1 MNMCSERV
9 EQKEGVGGGCSRI
22 IARAYEHCSH
32 IQIQSIEDLECAWPR
47 AQIDVHLSLVHL
59 EEGSGSKLLRQKA
72 SMARLHSR
80 PDPSEV
86 MIQDDFDSWIR
97 AKQLL
102 RPDYQV
108 ELTDEELQEEITRV
122 LTTMNPQLPKNIV
135 EFNFK
140 EGAFVS
146 VVQSSHSVVLLD
158 VEGTALHKESEEAK
172 QQVMA
177 EGGVVSVR
185 KTSQESETAE
195 GPIAE
200 EVGVADKEKDGGEG
214 EAAEAETQAEEA
226 EDDEAGRHDS
236 AGDVQTLSAGPKKL
250 TNQFNFC
257 ERATLTYNNPFRDLG
272 TQTIPPPRATFT
284 EQVMQFTIYDAY
296 QEDFDAQQREK
307 EKEKKDKVVLTKKDE
322 VKKKDDK
329 GGNVTSRMLLAMKTI
344 ERMINQNSY
353 DEIAQDSYL
362 DSKHMDKDYRYWED
376 PSDEYREDEGTLLPL
391 WKFVY
396 EKTKKN
402 NVTDITW
409 NPHYY
414 DMFAVTFGSFDFM
427 KQHPEG
433 AVCLFTLKNPSF
445 PEYICTTDSGV
456 VCVDIH
462 PKYPY
467 LMVIGKYDGNVA
479 VYDVHLPTREPQY
492 ESNSV
497 SNKHG
502 GIVWEVRWGPD
513 MPDGE
518 INFFSVSGDGH
529 VYNWILMQNELSQT
543 VVIPLFLSSEPIP
556 GPDGTLISL
565 TGCGSAIAFHPLDP
579 QIFLVGIEEGYI
591 YKCST
596 AYSSMYLAT
605 YKAHHMPV
613 SRIDYNSFY
622 PDIFVSCSTDW
633 RIKIWE
639 DKRRGCTTSLKL
651 SPNLRKKVRP
661 PKKGPPIEPRQL
673 EIMKLEKLLAL
684 VREPP
689 VLTKPPD
696 LPITWEER
704 VRNDCVR
711 EELGVKEGINGGKVK
726 VTKTQILQ
734 PYEKNGKHK
743 NTKCIHGKRCR
754 RQETSCTTQ
763 NEVDEPD
770 KERC

>member
-1 MNMCSERV
+1 MTPELP
-9 EQKEGVGGGCSRI
+9 I
-22 IARAYEHCSH
+22 IG
-32 IQIQSIEDLECAWPR
+32 
-47 AQIDVHLSLVHL
+47 SLVSF
-59 EEGSGSKLLRQKA
+59 EGDAFDYVATKSGSKLLRQKA

-86 MIQDDFDSWIR
+86 MIQDEFDSWIR

-140 EGAFVS
+140 EGVFVS
-146 VVQSSHSVVLLD
+146 VVQTSHSVVLLD

-177 EGGVVSVR
+177 EGG
-185 KTSQESETAE
+185 
-195 GPIAE
+195 

-214 EAAEAETQAEEA
+214 EATEAETQAEEA

-296 QEDFDAQQREK
+296 QEDFDAQQKEK

-329 GGNVTSRMLLAMKTI
+329 GGNVTTRMLLAMKTI

-353 DEIAQDSYL
+353 DEIAQ
-362 DSKHMDKDYRYWED
+362 DYRYWED

-402 NVTDITW
+402 N
-409 NPHYY
+409 
-414 DMFAVTFGSFDFM
+414 
-427 KQHPEG
+427 QHPEG

-639 DKRRGCTTSLKL
+639 DKRSDPLFVFDLGAPVGDVGWSPFSSTVFGAVTSDGKLHIFDLNINKYKAICIQNIVSKRRNKLTRLAFNYKLPIVIVGDDRGCATCLKL

-661 PKKGPPIEPRQL
+661 PKKGPPVEPRQL

-696 LPITWEER
+696 LPI
-704 VRNDCVR
+704 V
-711 EELGVKEGINGGKVK
+711 
-726 VTKTQILQ
+726 
-734 PYEKNGKHK
+734 PEK
-743 NTKCIHGKRCR
+743 
-754 RQETSCTTQ
+754 
-763 NEVDEPD
+763 
-770 KERC
+770 

>member
-1 MNMCSERV
+1 MP
-9 EQKEGVGGGCSRI
+9 
-22 IARAYEHCSH
+22 
-32 IQIQSIEDLECAWPR
+32 IQPVKKLQAVLGKP
-47 AQIDVHLSLVHL
+47 LSA
-59 EEGSGSKLLRQKA
+59 SGSKLLRQKA
-72 SMARLHSR
+72 SMVRLHSR
-80 PDPSEV
+80 PPDPSEV
-86 MIQDDFDSWIR
+86 VIQDDFDSWIR
-97 AKQLL
+97 AKQLQ

-135 EFNFK
+135 EYNFK
-140 EGAFVS
+140 EGTFVP
-146 VVQSSHSVVLLD
+146 VAQTSHAVVLLD

-177 EGGVVSVR
+177 EGG
-185 KTSQESETAE
+185 
-195 GPIAE
+195 
-200 EVGVADKEKDGGEG
+200 EVGVADKEKEGGEG
-214 EAAEAETQAEEA
+214 EAAEAETQAEET

-236 AGDVQTLSAGPKKL
+236 AGDVQTLSTGPKKL

-329 GGNVTSRMLLAMKTI
+329 GGNHL
-344 ERMINQNSY
+344 
-353 DEIAQDSYL
+353 
-362 DSKHMDKDYRYWED
+362 DKDYRYWED

-402 NVTDITW
+402 N
-409 NPHYY
+409 
-414 DMFAVTFGSFDFM
+414 
-427 KQHPEG
+427 QHPEG

-479 VYDVHLPTREPQY
+479 VYDVHLPTRAPQY

-502 GIVWEVRWGPD
+502 GIVWETCPTGRSTSSQCLVMD
-513 MPDGE
+513 
-518 INFFSVSGDGH
+518 

-565 TGCGSAIAFHPLDP
+565 TEGKGKVDRNVFFKKHFFERQPLP
-579 QIFLVGIEEGYI
+579 LFPM
-591 YKCST
+591 
-596 AYSSMYLAT
+596 AAM
-605 YKAHHMPV
+605 
-613 SRIDYNSFY
+613 
-622 PDIFVSCSTDW
+622 
-633 RIKIWE
+633 
-639 DKRRGCTTSLKL
+639 GCTTSLKL

-661 PKKGPPIEPRQL
+661 PKKGPPVEPRQL

-696 LPITWEER
+696 LPIVPE
-704 VRNDCVR
+704 N
-711 EELGVKEGINGGKVK
+711 K
-726 VTKTQILQ
+726 
-734 PYEKNGKHK
+734 
-743 NTKCIHGKRCR
+743 
-754 RQETSCTTQ
+754 
-763 NEVDEPD
+763 
-770 KERC
+770 

>member
-1 MNMCSERV
+1 MMFFLFSW
-9 EQKEGVGGGCSRI
+9 Q
-22 IARAYEHCSH
+22 
-32 IQIQSIEDLECAWPR
+32 
-47 AQIDVHLSLVHL
+47 
-59 EEGSGSKLLRQKA
+59 SGSKLLRQKA

-108 ELTDEELQEEITRV
+108 DLTDEELQEEITRV

-296 QEDFDAQQREK
+296 QEDFDVQQREK

-353 DEIAQDSYL
+353 DEIAQGNHYIYIQTL
-362 DSKHMDKDYRYWED
+362 ETQHMDKDYRYWED

-639 DKRRGCTTSLKL
+639 DKRSDPLFVFDLGAPVGDVGWSPFSSTVFGAVTSDGKLHIFDLNINKYKAICIQNIVSKRRNKLTRLAFNYKLPIVIVGDDRGCTTSLKL

-696 LPITWEER
+696 LPI
-704 VRNDCVR
+704 V
-711 EELGVKEGINGGKVK
+711 
-726 VTKTQILQ
+726 
-734 PYEKNGKHK
+734 PEK
-743 NTKCIHGKRCR
+743 
-754 RQETSCTTQ
+754 
-763 NEVDEPD
+763 
-770 KERC
+770 

>member
-1 MNMCSERV
+1 MTS
-9 EQKEGVGGGCSRI
+9 
-22 IARAYEHCSH
+22 Y
-32 IQIQSIEDLECAWPR
+32 SIR
-47 AQIDVHLSLVHL
+47 SLKR
-59 EEGSGSKLLRQKA
+59 SGSKLLRQKA

-86 MIQDDFDSWIR
+86 MIQDEFDSWIR

-146 VVQSSHSVVLLD
+146 VVQTSHSVVLLD

-214 EAAEAETQAEEA
+214 EATEAETQAEEA

-329 GGNVTSRMLLAMKTI
+329 GGNVTTRMLL
-344 ERMINQNSY
+344 
-353 DEIAQDSYL
+353 
-362 DSKHMDKDYRYWED
+362 
-376 PSDEYREDEGTLLPL
+376 L
-391 WKFVY
+391 WLKFLAKVP
-396 EKTKKN
+396 E
-402 NVTDITW
+402 VL
-409 NPHYY
+409 
-414 DMFAVTFGSFDFM
+414 VDFM

-639 DKRRGCTTSLKL
+639 DKRSDPLFVFDLGAPVGDVGWSPFSSTVFGAVTSDGKLHIFDLNINKYKAICIQNIVSKRRNKLTRLAFNYKLPIVIVGDDRGCATCLKL

-661 PKKGPPIEPRQL
+661 PKKGPPVEPRQL

-696 LPITWEER
+696 LPI
-704 VRNDCVR
+704 V
-711 EELGVKEGINGGKVK
+711 
-726 VTKTQILQ
+726 
-734 PYEKNGKHK
+734 PEK
-743 NTKCIHGKRCR
+743 
-754 RQETSCTTQ
+754 
-763 NEVDEPD
+763 
-770 KERC
+770 